1 MPDLYLIKPVMKWS
15 CDSCLALTASQA
27 LSYNVAVLFVFFQQN

>member
-1 MPDLYLIKPVMKWS
+1 MTDLYLIKPVMKWS
-15 CDSCLALTASQA
+15 CDSCLALSLSLP